1 MRGLPRILSPFPN
14 EFDKINNTGAR
25 MLDSIYHN
33 YEVKIIL
40 SSHFWRENVMILPS
54 FSQRYNERHYV
65 TLRNGFFDSI
75 A

>member
-54 FSQRYNERHYV
+54 F
-65 TLRNGFFDSI
+65 
-75 A
+75 